1 MQINSDFSK
10 RVFVHSHKEPWHPSP
25 MKGVHRRMLDRV
37 GDEVARA
44 TTVVR
49 YAAGSS
55 FSAHSHD
62 GGEEFVV
69 LEGVFQDE
77 HGDYPAG
84 TYVRNPPGTAH
95 TPRSD
100 DGCIILVKLW
110 QFDPTDRNQFSVD
123 MASSERLA
131 VSDNPEADQV
141 LLFEDL
147 RERVTFETWK
157 SGHMTVG
164 AEGGAEIFVLDGSF
178 TLGAEIFTQNSW
190 LRLPE
195 NDFSNLHVGLEG
207 ASIWMKTG
215 HLSFIS
221 PAGLE

>member
-10 RVFVHSHKEPWHPSP
+10 RVFVHADKEPWHPSP
-25 MKGVHRRMLDRV
+25 MKGVDRRMLDRI
-37 GDEVARA
+37 GAEVARA
-44 TTVVR
+44 TTIVR

-55 FSAHSHD
+55 FSEHSHD

-100 DGCIILVKLW
+100 KGCTILVKLW
-110 QFDPTDRNQFSVD
+110 QFDPTDTNQFSVD
-123 MASSERLA
+123 MASSDLLGANGGTE
-131 VSDNPEADQV
+131 VEKV
-141 LLFEDL
+141 LLFEDQ
-147 RERVTFETWK
+147 RERVTYETWQTGDM
-157 SGHMTVG
+157 SVG
-164 AEGGAEIFVLDGSF
+164 AQGGAEIFVLEGTFILGGETF
-178 TLGAEIFTQNSW
+178 TRNSW

-195 NDFSNLHVGLEG
+195 NDFATLDIGLEG

-215 HLSFIS
+215 HLLFV
-221 PAGLE
+221 